1 MFALFGAKFAVAD
14 AACGRHYKFN
24 LRASAAIVA
33 AGLLTACLPASIA
46 RAGSHDP
53 ADPAARVAAVRYR
66 STIAPYTSL
75 RPTTPTLW
83 RQRSESVT
91 PQPKSDR

>member
-1 MFALFGAKFAVAD
+1 MFALFGAKFAAAD
-14 AACGRHYKFN
+14 AARGPHYTFN

-33 AGLLTACLPASIA
+33 AGLLLACLPASVA
-46 RAGSHDP
+46 RAGHDP

-75 RPTTPTLW
+75 RPSTPAPW
-83 RQRSESVT
+83 RQRNESVT
-91 PQPKSDR
+91 PQPKSDQ

>member
-24 LRASAAIVA
+24 LRISAAIVA
-33 AGLLTACLPASIA
+33 AGLLSACLPASVA
-46 RAGSHDP
+46 RAGHDP
-53 ADPAARVAAVRYR
+53 ADPAARVAPVRYG

-75 RPTTPTLW
+75 RPSTPKPW
-83 RQRSESVT
+83 RQRNESVT
-91 PQPKSDR
+91 PQPKPDQ